1 MTPAQRAAQIAAKDT
16 RVVELKTALDRAQR
30 QHAKLKASRLDI
42 LEAIKQGAHDAL
54 LSIDFPPIAEPPK
67 DKRPAAG
74 EVAVAILADWQ
85 LGKRTESYS
94 TRVCEE
100 RIALY
105 ADKVIELTE
114 IQRKAH
120 PVRKCRVWA
129 LGDLVEGELIFPG
142 QAHLIDSSL
151 YAQAVKNGP
160 RILGTFLR
168 RMLSAFDEVHF
179 VGVIGNHGALGG
191 RERREYNGETNA
203 DRMLYSIVQQIM
215 EASGEKRITFDI
227 PQGPHERNW
236 YAVDR
241 IGKYSSLLI
250 HGDQFRGRSG
260 IPVAAMVKK
269 VALWSMGGI
278 ADRFDDVAF
287 GHYHQPTRITVNT
300 ATVRCAGSP
309 ESDNSYASESLAA
322 VGRPSQPL
330 MFVNPEKGSVT
341 AEYQVWLGPP
351 PVRRS

>member
-42 LEAIKQGAHDAL
+42 LEAIRQGAHDAL

-129 LGDLVEGELIFPG
+129 LGDLVEGELIFPDRLVSLRPGG
-142 QAHLIDSSL
+142 QERAADSRG
-151 YAQAVKNGP
+151 VP
-160 RILGTFLR
+160 
-168 RMLSAFDEVHF
+168 SAD
-179 VGVIGNHGALGG
+179 
-191 RERREYNGETNA
+191 
-203 DRMLYSIVQQIM
+203 
-215 EASGEKRITFDI
+215 
-227 PQGPHERNW
+227 
-236 YAVDR
+236 
-241 IGKYSSLLI
+241 
-250 HGDQFRGRSG
+250 
-260 IPVAAMVKK
+260 
-269 VALWSMGGI
+269 
-278 ADRFDDVAF
+278 AF
-287 GHYHQPTRITVNT
+287 GLR
-300 ATVRCAGSP
+300 
-309 ESDNSYASESLAA
+309 
-322 VGRPSQPL
+322 
-330 MFVNPEKGSVT
+330 
-341 AEYQVWLGPP
+341 
-351 PVRRS
+351 